1 MFLYENNYLKI
12 KSYLDEKF
20 KNCEDIK
27 QVDIELKYLNNRKGK
42 IYYVEEAVSDITLR
56 DVILGLSDV
65 EEITG
70 LSEIESAILNGNA
83 VLIVEGRK
91 KALKIRGSGFPG
103 MTVNEAKNEQVIR
116 GSMEGFGVSL
126 KTNQVLIRKRLR
138 SSELK
143 AENMMLGKRSKT
155 SISVLYMNEI
165 VRPEILKEVKKRL
178 KSFEIDGFMDSGI
191 IEQLTSGN
199 EWSLFPQY
207 MTTERPDRAA
217 QLLLEGHIVII
228 TDNSP
233 IVLILPVN
241 FSTFLKTPDDYYN
254 RWGIATLER
263 FLRYIAVFFAV
274 SLPALYI
281 SVVNFRPE
289 ILPANLIQ
297 VFISARQNIP
307 YPVFTEVI
315 IMEISFELIREAGVR
330 IPGAMGNAIGIVGGL
345 IVGSAAVEASLASP
359 IIVIIVALTALCS
372 FTIPNNE
379 FSSSFRIIKYLLI
392 ILSAIYGLY
401 GCIIG
406 LLLVLIHLSGL
417 KSYGFPYFT
426 PVAGN
431 ELNDNEGSLDFIY
444 RMPYKYLTKRP
455 IYARDSNRRRL
466 RVKDNEEK

>member
-1 MFLYENNYLKI
+1 MFLCEDYKEK
-12 KSYLDEKF
+12 KDYLDKKF
-20 KNCEDIK
+20 KNCQDIK
-27 QVDIELKYLNNRKGK
+27 QIDVELKYLNNRKGK
-42 IYYVEEAVSDITLR
+42 IYYVEEAVNDITLR
-56 DVILGLSDV
+56 DVVWGLSDV

-70 LSEIESAILNGNA
+70 LEELESAILNGNA
-83 VLIVEGRK
+83 VLIIDGK
-91 KALKIRGSGFPG
+91 DKALKIRGSGFPG
-103 MTVNEAKNEQVIR
+103 MSVNEAKNEQVIR
-116 GSMEGFGVSL
+116 GSMEGFGISL

-143 AENMMLGKRSKT
+143 AENIIIGRRSKT
-155 SISVLYMNEI
+155 SISMLYMNEI
-165 VRPEILKEVKKRL
+165 VRPEVLKEVKKRL
-178 KSFEIDGFMDSGI
+178 VSFEIDGFMDSGI
-191 IEQLTSGN
+191 IEQLTSSD

-217 QLLLEGHIVII
+217 QLLLDGHIVIL

-233 IVLILPVN
+233 IALVLPVN

-254 RWGIATLER
+254 RWGIASLER
-263 FLRYIAVFFAV
+263 VLRYIAVFFAV

-289 ILPANLIQ
+289 ILPSNLIQ

-307 YPVFTEVI
+307 YPVFAEVI

-392 ILSAIYGLY
+392 FLSAIYGLY
-401 GCIIG
+401 GYLIG

-417 KSYGFPYFT
+417 KSYGFPYFG
-426 PVAGN
+426 PVAAA
-431 ELNDNEGSLDFIY
+431 ELNDNEDSRDFIL

-455 IYARDSNRRRL
+455 VFSRESNRKRL
-466 RVKDNEEK
+466 RVRKGERKG

>member
-1 MFLYENNYLKI
+1 MFLYEKNYLET

-20 KNCEDIK
+20 KNCQDIK
-27 QVDIELKYLNNRKGK
+27 QVDVELKYLNNTKGK
-42 IYYVEEAVSDITLR
+42 IYYVEEAVNDITLR
-56 DVILGLSDV
+56 DVVLGLSDV

-70 LSEIESAILNGNA
+70 LPELESAILNGNA
-83 VLIVEGRK
+83 VLIVEGK
-91 KALKIRGSGFPG
+91 EKALKIRGSGFPG
-103 MTVNEAKNEQVIR
+103 MSVNEAKNEQVIR

-143 AENMMLGKRSKT
+143 AENMILGKRSKT
-155 SISVLYMNEI
+155 SISILYMNEI
-165 VRPEILKEVKKRL
+165 VRPNILMEVKKRL
-178 KSFEIDGFMDSGI
+178 KNFEIDGFMDSGI
-191 IEQLTSGN
+191 IEQLTSSN

-217 QLLLEGHIVII
+217 QLLLEGHIVVI

-233 IVLILPVN
+233 VALILPVN

-263 FLRYIAVFFAV
+263 ILRYIAVFFAV
-274 SLPALYI
+274 ALPALYI

-289 ILPANLIQ
+289 ILPTNLIQ
-297 VFISARQNIP
+297 VFITARSNIP
-307 YPVFTEVI
+307 YPVFAEVI

-379 FSSSFRIIKYLLI
+379 FSSSFRIIKFLLI
-392 ILSAIYGLY
+392 VLSAVYGLY
-401 GCIIG
+401 GCIFG

-417 KSYGFPYFT
+417 ESYGFPYFM
-426 PVAGN
+426 PIAGN
-431 ELNDNEGSLDFIY
+431 EFNDNEDAKDFIY
-444 RMPYKYLTKRP
+444 RMPYKYLTKRSV
-455 IYARDSNRRRL
+455 YAKGSNRRRL
-466 RVKDNEEK
+466 RVKNN